1 MSTDIDWQHELDSSF
16 GTGDDVPPG
25 HYVAAGRTAVRRR
38 RATAVVLAA
47 AVVIGGGTAWA
58 SGPGSLARGD
68 APVAKQR
75 ADSGQRDAV
84 APDDGKDEESE
95 RLDKRVE
102 KLDRMR
108 AQAIEPDFLGE
119 PATLDADGL
128 VLAPGAGPVLERVT
142 NPMGYTEA
150 QGQSLGIRVMFE
162 GREKYS
168 LLTRYPDGGTS
179 VGTNDATGD
188 FPGWLAGRVAS
199 QRYLDVANGVTG
211 APPTTTD
218 TDPARWLRLQADGD
232 VVAGKDA
239 VLLEVRATADLGDF
253 ALGADQAAAVRVL
266 VDEVARF
273 AAYRVV
279 DGSLEVVAAPG
290 SFDSMSAFV
299 DWARQQ
305 YASGEGMR

>member
-1 MSTDIDWQHELDSSF
+1 
-16 GTGDDVPPG
+16 
-25 HYVAAGRTAVRRR
+25 
-38 RATAVVLAA
+38 
-47 AVVIGGGTAWA
+47 
-58 SGPGSLARGD
+58 
-68 APVAKQR
+68 
-75 ADSGQRDAV
+75 
-84 APDDGKDEESE
+84 
-95 RLDKRVE
+95 
-102 KLDRMR
+102 
-108 AQAIEPDFLGE
+108 
-119 PATLDADGL
+119 
-128 VLAPGAGPVLERVT
+128 
-142 NPMGYTEA
+142 
-150 QGQSLGIRVMFE
+150 
-162 GREKYS
+162 
-168 LLTRYPDGGTS
+168 